1 MKTSVKKTLLAALPL
16 AGLLLTAPA
25 AFAHDYQHQHRHWKN
40 GEHCQTDYGRGRWD
54 RGRYDDYRPSWYSGR
69 RYYDRNDYYRS
80 YYPQQP
86 YDNPWWQSFF
96 YR

>member
-1 MKTSVKKTLLAALPL
+1 MKTVLKKTLLAALPL

-25 AFAHDYQHQHRHWKN
+25 AFAHEHHHWQN
-40 GEHCQTDYGRGRWD
+40 GDHCRTDYGRDWRDRW
-54 RGRYDDYRPSWYSGR
+54 RYDDDDYRPSWYSGR

-86 YDNPWWQSFF
+86 YYNPWWQSFF